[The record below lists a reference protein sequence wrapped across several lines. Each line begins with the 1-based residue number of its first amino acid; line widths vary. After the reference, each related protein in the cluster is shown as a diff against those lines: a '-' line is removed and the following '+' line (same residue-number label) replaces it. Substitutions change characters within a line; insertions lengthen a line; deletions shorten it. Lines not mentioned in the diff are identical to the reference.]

1 MYRLLVLNF
10 LIKLYALRNIFEFIS
25 EKYGQ
30 AATKLA
36 RKIEKNRTKLKK
48 IRCDIR
54 FLTTCKRNKLIPT
67 FAKPKIAIKI
77 NRSIENKIASTI
89 IETEIRNKQKKQ
101 NRLVKELLHDTKE
114 LKLLIGY
121 VSYCTINHV
130 INKTINGKR
139 KEWKRVHERKLTK
152 LFDDVKQTPNIHQT
166 PRNTVSNFSSY
177 TLTAEESYIL
187 SFGLDHH
194 VETKL
199 NPNTIKTE
207 FESMY
212 HHLDQQFANISSHE
226 RDTLKTKIRRTCENY
241 INIPSKTKYEETIS
255 KLSKNKRIVIL
266 RQDKGKGVV
275 LINRSKYIEKC
286 LSQLETP
293 NFTKLTSDPTITI
306 ETKVQNVL
314 KEIKK
319 DIGKETYDKIYP
331 SGSNPGKFYGT
342 AKIHK
347 LSEDD
352 EKSMMNVD
360 KLPLRQIVSNIST
373 AT

>member
-1 MYRLLVLNF
+1 
-10 LIKLYALRNIFEFIS
+10 
-25 EKYGQ
+25 
-30 AATKLA
+30 
-36 RKIEKNRTKLKK
+36 
-48 IRCDIR
+48 
-54 FLTTCKRNKLIPT
+54 
-67 FAKPKIAIKI
+67 
-77 NRSIENKIASTI
+77 
-89 IETEIRNKQKKQ
+89 
-101 NRLVKELLHDTKE
+101 
-114 LKLLIGY
+114 
-121 VSYCTINHV
+121 
-130 INKTINGKR
+130 
-139 KEWKRVHERKLTK
+139 
-152 LFDDVKQTPNIHQT
+152 
-166 PRNTVSNFSSY
+166 
-177 TLTAEESYIL
+177 
-187 SFGLDHH
+187 
-194 VETKL
+194 
-199 NPNTIKTE
+199 
-207 FESMY
+207 MY

-241 INIPSKTKYEETIS
+241 INIPSKTKYEEIIS
-255 KLSKNKRIVIL
+255 TLPKNKRIVIL

-293 NFTKLTSDPTITI
+293 TFTKLTSDPTKTI